1 MVLSVIMNTGVVDN
15 LFKLNE
21 NTYFILED
29 GNLNMQAII
38 LKAILIA
45 IIYFFVNN
53 FISNN

>member
-45 IIYFFVNN
+45 IIYFL
-53 FISNN
+53 